1 MKNSKNG
8 FTLVELLV
16 VIAIIGILIAML
28 LPAVQA
34 VREAARRTQCLNNL
48 KQIGLASLNYES
60 ANSNFPPGSIN
71 RQINSPFD
79 FNLFGPTPASEAKGS
94 NLAGLTFILP
104 FMEQLNLD
112 QLVDADRSLTQL
124 DSTPKWWELSG
135 GAANPQSWEAS
146 QFDVSTFH
154 CPSTGEHDVSLVT
167 KLGFSAFALPDPANK
182 TPAVT
187 NYAANAGA
195 IGGRSNKDPGFFNE
209 AGGRVIGTLRSLRG
223 PMSDRS
229 RETFGSLTD
238 GSSNIVLFAEVREY
252 QGSADGQ
259 KFLPSWMGASFF
271 FAIQGFNEVTRE
283 ESGASFPRDSV
294 SSNHTG
300 GANFVLSD
308 GSTHFGSTDGFGGD
322 NLATVW
328 IPLCGITD
336 GNVVSIDF

>member
-1 MKNSKNG
+1 MRNCRRA

-48 KQIGLASLNYES
+48 KQIGLACLNYES
-60 ANSNFPPGSIN
+60 AHSHFPPGSIN
-71 RQINSPFD
+71 RQVNSPFD
-79 FNLFGPTPASEAKGS
+79 FNLNGPTPSSEVKGS
-94 NLAGLTFILP
+94 SLAGLTFVLP
-104 FMEQLNLD
+104 FMEQLSLD

-124 DSTPKWWELSG
+124 DNVPKWWELTG

-167 KLGFSAFALPDPANK
+167 KVGFSAFALPDPATK

-187 NYAANAGA
+187 NYAANAGLV
-195 IGGRSNKDPGFFNE
+195 GGRSNQDPGMFKLT
-209 AGGRVIGTLRSLRG
+209 GSSVIGTIKSLRG

-229 RETFGSLTD
+229 RETFGSLSD
-238 GSSNIVLFAEVREY
+238 GSSNIVLYAEVREY

-271 FAIQGFNEVTRE
+271 FAIQGFNEVTKE
-283 ESGASFPRDSV
+283 ESGASFPRESV

-308 GSTHFGSTDGFGGD
+308 GSTHFGSTDGFGGN
-322 NLATVW
+322 NLGTVW